1 MADPPPGADR
11 YCSNCGERITRQVN
25 YCHYCGERLRP
36 EGDGPAG
43 PGPDDA
49 HEGAADHSREQRE
62 PAATGQGAGRDDAVG
77 EDSTEWDDDRASW
90 GEGQADRGGESQD
103 RTNGGAN
110 AWAEQR
116 RERRGATGRPPA
128 GLDDDGGGPEDES
141 AWRAVGKATGLGIAG
156 IVLLVIVSVVIV
168 LVSSPLGVSAGVLL
182 IVGTAIGQ
190 YVGFGGVALG
200 YLSNRGFTWEQMRS
214 YLGVRVPT
222 LRELAVVVAGY
233 VAIVMLL
240 IVVAGIAS
248 MFLPEPAENQAVDTT
263 TENPGIVPFMI
274 LMMFLVV
281 GPMEELLFRGIVQ
294 NRLRERFPAIPAI
307 AIASAIFAAVHV
319 VALAGSLTGMLVTVF
334 ILFFPAT
341 VFGAVY
347 EYTGN
352 LVVPALLHAL
362 HNSVI
367 VGLIL
372 LAPEEAGSILALIA
386 LAGL

>member
-25 YCHYCGERLRP
+25 YCYYCGERLRP
-36 EGDGPAG
+36 GGDGPAD
-43 PGPDDA
+43 PAPDDA

-62 PAATGQGAGRDDAVG
+62 PAATGQGAGHDDAVG
-77 EDSTEWDDDRASW
+77 EDSTEWADDRASW
-90 GEGQADRGGESQD
+90 GDGQADRGGESQD

-116 RERRGATGRPPA
+116 RDRRGATGRPPA

-156 IVLLVIVSVVIV
+156 IILLVIVSVVVV
-168 LVSSPLGVSAGVLL
+168 LVSSPIGLSAGVLL

-248 MFLPEPAENQAVDTT
+248 VFLPEPAENQAVDTT

-319 VALAGSLTGMLVTVF
+319 VALAGSPTGMLVTVF

-341 VFGAVY
+341 VFGTVY
-347 EYTGN
+347 EFTGN
-352 LVVPALLHAL
+352 LVAPALLHAL

-367 VGLIL
+367 VGLIF
-372 LAPEEAGSILALIA
+372 LAPEEAGSILALVA

>member
-77 EDSTEWDDDRASW
+77 EDSAEWDDDRASW
-90 GEGQADRGGESQD
+90 GDGQADRGGESQD

-116 RERRGATGRPPA
+116 RDRRGATGRPPA

-214 YLGVRVPT
+214 YLGIRVPT

-248 MFLPEPAENQAVDTT
+248 VFLPEPAENQAVDTT

-319 VALAGSLTGMLVTVF
+319 VALAGSPTGMLVTVF

-341 VFGAVY
+341 VFGTVY
-347 EYTGN
+347 EFTGN
-352 LVVPALLHAL
+352 LVAPALLHAL

-372 LAPEEAGSILALIA
+372 LAPEEAGSILALVA

>member
-25 YCHYCGERLRP
+25 YCYYCGERLRP
-36 EGDGPAG
+36 AGDGPAG
-43 PGPDDA
+43 PDPDDA
-49 HEGAADHSREQRE
+49 HEGAADHSWEQRE
-62 PAATGQGAGRDDAVG
+62 PAATGQGAGHDDAVG
-77 EDSTEWDDDRASW
+77 EDSTEWADDRASW
-90 GEGQADRGGESQD
+90 GDDRAEPGGEPQD

-128 GLDDDGGGPEDES
+128 GLDDGGGPEDES

-156 IVLLVIVSVVIV
+156 IVLLVIISVVIV

-233 VAIVMLL
+233 VAVVLL
-240 IVVAGIAS
+240 LVVVAGIAS
-248 MFLPEPAENQAVDTT
+248 VFLPEPAENQAVDTT

-352 LVVPALLHAL
+352 LVVPALLHAA

-367 VGLIL
+367 VGLIF
-372 LAPEEAGSILALIA
+372 LAPEEAGSILALVA

>member
-1 MADPPPGADR
+1 MGPPATPRTTLTRARPTTRGSSTNPRRPG
-11 YCSNCGERITRQVN
+11 
-25 YCHYCGERLRP
+25 
-36 EGDGPAG
+36 
-43 PGPDDA
+43 
-49 HEGAADHSREQRE
+49 RE
-62 PAATGQGAGRDDAVG
+62 PATTTRSVRTARSGQTTVHRGVTIGRSRVVSPRIAPTAARTPG
-77 EDSTEWDDDRASW
+77 RNS
-90 GEGQADRGGESQD
+90 GGSV
-103 RTNGGAN
+103 A
-110 AWAEQR
+110 A
-116 RERRGATGRPPA
+116 PPA
-128 GLDDDGGGPEDES
+128 GRRPDSTTAGDPKTSQRG
-141 AWRAVGKATGLGIAG
+141 AV
-156 IVLLVIVSVVIV
+156 VV

-233 VAIVMLL
+233 VAVVLL
-240 IVVAGIAS
+240 LVVVAGIAS

-367 VGLIL
+367 VGLIF
-372 LAPEEAGSILALIA
+372 LAPEEAGSILALVA